1 MTFSSNPE
9 MKLTIELFNEEKV
22 MKQKIYPLHVV
33 LVLVGLAFLALTG
46 CTPKV
51 DSASLEGD
59 SAAPATVERLTT
71 GNVPTRLTLT
81 EDAAKRLDIQ
91 TVEARVA
98 QTSSTSQTAVP
109 YSSIIYDVD
118 GHTWLYTSPKEL
130 TYERT
135 PIVVDHIDGDVVFL
149 SDGPTAGTAVVTRG
163 VAELY
168 GAETEFAEE

>member
-51 DSASLEGD
+51 DSATLEGEGE
-59 SAAPATVERLTT
+59 SPVTVEHLE
-71 GNVPTRLTLT
+71 GKIPTRLNLT
-81 EDAAKRLDIQ
+81 SDAAKRLDIQ

-135 PIVVDHIDGDVVFL
+135 PIMVDHIDGDVVFL

-168 GAETEFAEE
+168 GSETEFEEE